1 MPVWSHRLNGISIWP
16 YRLRGGADRQST
28 NEANIEQSLL
38 NLEESISPMV
48 KKAIQNAEIHWILYH
63 GVRNLANSDCAFE
76 NYFQNWKLFS
86 IFILIFLI
94 FILKIIFNFENN
106 YFQNWKLFS
115 KLKFVIYFSFSKLKI
130 MFKIFF
136 NFENYFQ
143 E

>member
-48 KKAIQNAEIHWILYH
+48 KKAIQNAEIHWINLYH

-76 NYFQNWKLFS
+76 NNFQNWKLFS
-86 IFILIFLI
+86 VFIFNFFNFYFENYFQFWKLISK
-94 FILKIIFNFENN
+94 LKIIIFKIEN
-106 YFQNWKLFS
+106 YFQNWNLLF
-115 KLKFVIYFSFSKLKI
+115 
-130 MFKIFF
+130 IFH
-136 NFENYFQ
+136 FQ
-143 E
+143 NWK